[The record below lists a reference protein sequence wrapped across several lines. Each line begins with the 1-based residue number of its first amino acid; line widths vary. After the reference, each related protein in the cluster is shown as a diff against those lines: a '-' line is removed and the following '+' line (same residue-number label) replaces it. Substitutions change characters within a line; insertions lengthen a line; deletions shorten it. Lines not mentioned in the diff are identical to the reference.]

1 MIVNAKN
8 ATSQFFDV
16 VIVGSGPAGISLA
29 LKLEKR
35 KIKTLII
42 EAGGEFYDEKIIG
55 RFDGKINGNF
65 PNNLKESRL
74 SQFGGSSGHWGGTC
88 RTLDEYDFF
97 NWPINKKDLDQY
109 LDQSCNI
116 LEISNRFREK
126 EINNDIKIIEFQE
139 SNVMFH
145 DKYFD
150 YIKKSQ
156 NIFLCLNA
164 VCYDFVSQNKNVKQ
178 IKFKTYDGENFTIN
192 SKIFVLASGGIENSR
207 LLLNIGRY
215 NKQLISDMPVGKYWM
230 EHPFKI
236 IGNGIGNFGKIKKFF
251 SNDFHYFENFMNY
264 GNFTVSLSPTKKYI
278 SSEKILN
285 SGLFLSLHERN
296 NDTTK
301 NITKNLLCHAP
312 KISKKIIDMF
322 DRELLC
328 GITISS
334 SWEQEP
340 TINNN
345 IELSDDYDFLG
356 MPKIKLNYS
365 LSKKTIYT
373 ATNLVENLGNLFINN
388 NFGRLS
394 IPDYMSNSSLISDAG
409 YHHIGGTRIG
419 NDPKTS
425 VVNKDLKLHTMNNV
439 FICGSS
445 VFPSGGHANP
455 TLSIV
460 QLSLKL
466 GDHISNNL

>member
-1 MIVNAKN
+1 
-8 ATSQFFDV
+8 
-16 VIVGSGPAGISLA
+16 
-29 LKLEKR
+29 
-35 KIKTLII
+35 
-42 EAGGEFYDEKIIG
+42 
-55 RFDGKINGNF
+55 
-65 PNNLKESRL
+65 
-74 SQFGGSSGHWGGTC
+74 
-88 RTLDEYDFF
+88 
-97 NWPINKKDLDQY
+97 
-109 LDQSCNI
+109 
-116 LEISNRFREK
+116 
-126 EINNDIKIIEFQE
+126 
-139 SNVMFH
+139 
-145 DKYFD
+145 
-150 YIKKSQ
+150 
-156 NIFLCLNA
+156 
-164 VCYDFVSQNKNVKQ
+164 
-178 IKFKTYDGENFTIN
+178 
-192 SKIFVLASGGIENSR
+192 
-207 LLLNIGRY
+207 
-215 NKQLISDMPVGKYWM
+215 
-230 EHPFKI
+230 
-236 IGNGIGNFGKIKKFF
+236 
-251 SNDFHYFENFMNY
+251 
-264 GNFTVSLSPTKKYI
+264 
-278 SSEKILN
+278 
-285 SGLFLSLHERN
+285 
-296 NDTTK
+296 
-301 NITKNLLCHAP
+301 
-312 KISKKIIDMF
+312 MF